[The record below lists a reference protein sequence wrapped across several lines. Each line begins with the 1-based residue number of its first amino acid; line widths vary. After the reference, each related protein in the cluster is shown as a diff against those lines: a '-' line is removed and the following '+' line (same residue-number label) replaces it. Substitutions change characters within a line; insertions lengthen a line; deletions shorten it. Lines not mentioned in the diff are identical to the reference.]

1 MPFQLRLTREAEED
15 LEQLFDFIV
24 QRELDRNKS
33 SDLQMAQAALD
44 AIEKGFETLK
54 LAPFT
59 CRKSAQN
66 PFLRELIISF
76 GHSGYVALF
85 EIENEKMVTIAAVRY
100 QNEDDYHWIP
110 QRKTA

>member
-54 LAPFT
+54 LAPLHLPKI
-59 CRKSAQN
+59 CSK
-66 PFLRELIISF
+66 PFFKGTDYFIWTIWLRGL
-76 GHSGYVALF
+76 V
-85 EIENEKMVTIAAVRY
+85 
-100 QNEDDYHWIP
+100 
-110 QRKTA
+110 

>member
-15 LEQLFDFIV
+15 LEQLFDFSV
-24 QRELDRNKS
+24 QRELDRNNN
-33 SDLQMAQAALD
+33 SDLQMAQTALD

-76 GHSGYVALF
+76 GHSGYVSLF
-85 EIENEKMVTIAAVRY
+85 EIENEEMVTIAAVRH
-100 QNEDDYHWIP
+100 QNEDDYH
-110 QRKTA
+110 